1 MTKLSEHGDLTL
13 MELWSSGDED
23 AAREFVAR
31 NAAKLASLVQ
41 RNMAQR
47 FLRRFDPEDVVN
59 SVFRSLFRKAQN
71 GGLPVA
77 ENAALRAYVLVVTLN
92 KLRNS
97 VKRESREKN
106 DIRLTISLGDHAD
119 NIPEPKHDE
128 AKESLEVICH
138 ISESLGPSHVAVLNG
153 TLRNLCDEEISIQM
167 NNISTRSI
175 RRYRQQIF
183 ERYLLQ
189 ESN

>member
-1 MTKLSEHGDLTL
+1 MSNISEHGDLTL
-13 MELWSSGDED
+13 MELWSAGDED
-23 AAREFVAR
+23 AAREFVNR
-31 NAAKLASLVQ
+31 NSLRLASLVQ

-77 ENAALRAYVLVVTLN
+77 NNTALRAYVLTVTLN

-106 DIRLTISLGDHAD
+106 DVRLTINIGNLAD
-119 NIPEPKHDE
+119 AIPAPTHDE
-128 AKESLEVICH
+128 AMESLEVIFH
-138 ISESLGPSHVAVLNG
+138 IAESLGPTHAAVLNG
-153 TLRNLCDEEISIQM
+153 TLRNLSDEEISLQM

-183 ERYLLQ
+183 EKYLLQ
-189 ESN
+189 NGR